1 MIIGHRVL
9 DNVGIRTNLGG
20 VNMEFGGNDWNND
33 GVYDHLDSYMD
44 YELSKTSD
52 KSCNS
57 SGGAIAGTSTEMMEQ
72 HTRVKNTQQD
82 SQEIDVSIIICFV
95 LGYVVEA
102 LFLKICGVDFWA
114 LPVLLFVFFGANLG
128 VWIWVIYKLVTGLG
142 EA

>member
-1 MIIGHRVL
+1 
-9 DNVGIRTNLGG
+9 
-20 VNMEFGGNDWNND
+20 MEFGGNDWNND
-33 GVYDHLDSYMD
+33 GVYDHLDSHMD

-57 SGGAIAGTSTEMMEQ
+57 SGGATTGTSSEMIEQ
-72 HTRVKNTQQD
+72 HTRVK
-82 SQEIDVSIIICFV
+82 
-95 LGYVVEA
+95 
-102 LFLKICGVDFWA
+102 DFWA